1 MIGELTVCVRVS
13 ECGTV
18 CAVQSTYFFVCLA
31 NATESSGTITRYG
44 LPWLRLCTHCR
55 WVRTHSYLISFPP
68 SSIHPPPSL
77 VARRQLVIVG
87 PPPHTWQINSVIF
100 FLRII
105 FFAPHF
111 FVDIYIICY
120 WISGINKLIASEV
133 LIALFFCLL
142 LTGFVISPI
151 CCLDSL
157 FPTESPHPPTTEPVV
172 QPKTEGETGKERHL
186 KEKQWWLQ
194 FYSKLCSLR
203 QVPMIQ

>member
-68 SSIHPPPSL
+68 SSTHPPPSL
-77 VARRQLVIVG
+77 VARRQLVTVG

-133 LIALFFCLL
+133 LIALFFLSFINRVCHFTNLL
-142 LTGFVISPI
+142 SWLAVSHRITTSSYNWACSP
-151 CCLDSL
+151 
-157 FPTESPHPPTTEPVV
+157 T
-172 QPKTEGETGKERHL
+172 KNRGRN
-186 KEKQWWLQ
+186 
-194 FYSKLCSLR
+194 R
-203 QVPMIQ
+203 